1 MRRAHAE
8 RDRDPSPA
16 GGRRAPRPP
25 VQGPP
30 RPFGTMGHVNT
41 AVQPLTDVSTWAR
54 GNGLEIVLLITGAL
68 LVTRLATWI
77 SDTITARIDANVK
90 ESDALVRSET
100 AKHRHAL
107 TQVITWVVLVFV
119 YVIEAVL
126 ILDRLGVPISSLVAP
141 ATVAG
146 VALGFGAQR
155 IVQDLLAGFF
165 LITERQYGYGDV
177 VRLAIPGI
185 GAPVQ
190 GTVEDVTLRV
200 TQIRTVNGEVVT
212 TPNGQIVQATNLSRD
227 WARAVVDV
235 PVPTTVDVSR
245 VSAILQEVGV
255 QTYADEQLRPLL
267 LDAPSV
273 MGVEDIGVDS
283 LNIRIVARTLPGKQ
297 FDVGRRLRQ
306 RIAVALRTEG
316 IHVAPTLDT
325 DSTTAQG

>member
-1 MRRAHAE
+1 ML
-8 RDRDPSPA
+8 
-16 GGRRAPRPP
+16 
-25 VQGPP
+25 
-30 RPFGTMGHVNT
+30 T

-54 GNGLEIVLLITGAL
+54 GNGLEIVLIVLGAL
-68 LVTRLATWI
+68 LLTRFARWL
-77 SDTITARIDANVK
+77 SDRITARIDANVQ
-90 ESDALVRSET
+90 ESDALVRSES

-107 TQVITWVVLVFV
+107 TQVITWVALVLVYCV
-119 YVIEAVL
+119 AAVM
-126 ILDRLGVPISSLVAP
+126 ILARLGVPITSLIAP

-155 IVQDLLAGFF
+155 IVQDILSGFF
-165 LITERQYGYGDV
+165 LIAEHQYGYGDV

-235 PVPTTVDVSR
+235 PVPTTVDVGR
-245 VSAILQEVGV
+245 VTAILQEVGV
-255 QTYADEQLRPLL
+255 QTYADEELRPLL
-267 LDAPSV
+267 LDAPTV

-306 RIAVALRTEG
+306 SIAMALRREG
-316 IHVAPTLDT
+316 INVTPTIDA
-325 DSTTAQG
+325 DTTAAQA

>member
-1 MRRAHAE
+1 
-8 RDRDPSPA
+8 
-16 GGRRAPRPP
+16 
-25 VQGPP
+25 
-30 RPFGTMGHVNT
+30 MGDVLT

-68 LVTRLATWI
+68 LITRIVNWV
-77 SDTITARIDANVK
+77 SNTITARIDANVQ

-107 TQVITWVVLVFV
+107 TQVITWVFLVFV

-245 VSAILQEVGV
+245 VSAILQEVGE
-255 QTYADEQLRPLL
+255 QTYADEDLRPLL
-267 LDAPSV
+267 LDAPTV

-316 IHVAPTLDT
+316 INVAPTLDT